1 MRLLFIHGINQGEA
15 STESLNDVWRE
26 LLIRNANAPEL
37 FRTTDSK
44 MAYYADILAEAYHA
58 DLLSADLA
66 HQAME
71 SDQDV
76 TPAGKHQAEMTS
88 LPLSASIPTLL
99 GGEPEFDW
107 QNPVVML
114 RRIWR
119 EAIVYFTNADV
130 RRRIDA
136 RVREQLVPATSGA
149 SRLIIVGHSLGTV
162 IAFKLLREIAREQ
175 SGLAP
180 NDSRRLTVPLLVTV
194 GSALPIRFV
203 RDALGPPFACP
214 SLVEKWWNFY
224 DIVDP
229 VTTGRG
235 LVPPLFQAGISNDGT
250 VKNGSILSHQI
261 IGYLPHKAL
270 IGELELAL
278 GAG

>member
-1 MRLLFIHGINQGEA
+1 
-15 STESLNDVWRE
+15 
-26 LLIRNANAPEL
+26 
-37 FRTTDSK
+37 
-44 MAYYADILAEAYHA
+44 
-58 DLLSADLA
+58 
-66 HQAME
+66 
-71 SDQDV
+71 
-76 TPAGKHQAEMTS
+76 
-88 LPLSASIPTLL
+88 L

-278 GAG
+278 RAG